1 MEQCHDSSDDDKF
14 SVTVN
19 ETLTFHFALSPI
31 LRLAFYYED
40 VTECNITM
48 KC

>member
-1 MEQCHDSSDDDKF
+1 MEQCHDSSDDNKY

-19 ETLTFHFALSPI
+19 ETLKCRFALSPI
-31 LRLAFYYED
+31 LQLAFYYED
-40 VTECNITM
+40 VTEYNITM